1 MGAPHTFIPEEFKI
15 VDATAGPVTT
25 NGGVTSDYVSLK
37 NVKYAWIVL
46 QFTQAVGHA
55 TVIQPQVATA
65 VAPTGAA
72 SITFSADIWQNAD
85 TATSDTLVKATSA
98 TSLTLAADAKKKQ
111 VIIGID
117 PAACQKMGAT
127 YDVIGF
133 TVSDSSQATNF
144 VSGQFFLEMKYAQ
157 GTPPAAITD

>member
-1 MGAPHTFIPEEFKI
+1 MIKTLPEQFKI

-25 NGGVTSDYVSLK
+25 NGGVTSDYVSVK
-37 NVKYAWIVL
+37 NAHRAWIVL

-55 TVIQPQVATA
+55 TVIQPKKATA
-65 VAPTGAA
+65 VDGTGVTNITTAA
-72 SITFSADIWQNAD
+72 RNWVNAD
-85 TATSDTLVKATSA
+85 TATSDTLVAGTAATSV
-98 TSLTLAADAKKKQ
+98 TLAATAKKHHV
-111 VIIGID
+111 VIEID
-117 PAACQKMGAT
+117 PATLGDT

-144 VSGQFFLEMKYAQ
+144 VSGQFFLEMRYMQ

>member
-1 MGAPHTFIPEEFKI
+1 MTLNMALPEHFKI

-37 NVKYAWIVL
+37 NVHKAWIVL

-55 TVIQPQVATA
+55 TVVQPQVATA

-72 SITFSADIWQNAD
+72 SITFSANWWENED
-85 TATSDTLVKATSA
+85 TATSDTLVAQTAATSM
-98 TSLTLAADAKKKQ
+98 TVSSDIKKKQ
-111 VIIGID
+111 VIVEID
-117 PAACQKMGAT
+117 PAACVAQGST

-144 VSGQFFLEMKYAQ
+144 VAGQFFLWSRYQQA
-157 GTPPAAITD
+157 TPPVAITD

>member
-1 MGAPHTFIPEEFKI
+1 MATISLPEVFKI

-37 NVKYAWIVL
+37 NASYAWIIL

-72 SITFSADIWQNAD
+72 SITFAADIWQNAD
-85 TATSDTLVKATSA
+85 TAASDTLVKATSA
-98 TSLTLAADAKKKQ
+98 TSLTLAADIKKKL
-111 VIIGID
+111 VVIGID
-117 PAACQKMGAT
+117 PAKVVAQGGT

-144 VSGQFFLEMKYAQ
+144 VAGKFLLQMKYQQA
-157 GTPPAAITD
+157 TPPVVITD